1 MPSPRLV
8 RALAGGS
15 QVAAGGG
22 AVRSLAQVGG
32 AVALVFVFVFVF
44 VFVSGTGMLVAAGP

>member
-32 AVALVFVFVFVF
+32 AVALVFVFVFV
-44 VFVSGTGMLVAAGP
+44 SGTGMLVAAGP